1 LTASPSSITEA
12 AGQST
17 VTAILSA
24 TSGQNVTVNLGFA
37 GTATLT
43 ADYTR
48 TGTSI
53 SIPAGSLTGTVTVQ
67 AVEDAIDEPNETV
80 IVDVTSVTNAT
91 ESGVQQ
97 QTITITDNDAA
108 RTVTL
113 AAAPASIGEAGI
125 TSTLTAT
132 LSGLRSLPVTVTLGF
147 TGTATLTNDYTRSG
161 TTISIPA
168 GSLTGTATVTAVQ
181 DVIDEPN
188 ETVIVDITGVTNA
201 TESGTQQQT
210 VTITDDD
217 DPTTITSLNITTGP
231 EIGGTAVVIT
241 GTGFTG
247 ATGVTFGGAA
257 GTLFTV
263 VNATTINVTTP
274 AGTGLVDV
282 VVLHPGGN
290 ATLTGGFTYTP

>member
-1 LTASPSSITEA
+1 
-12 AGQST
+12 
-17 VTAILSA
+17 
-24 TSGQNVTVNLGFA
+24 
-37 GTATLT
+37 
-43 ADYTR
+43 
-48 TGTSI
+48 
-53 SIPAGSLTGTVTVQ
+53 
-67 AVEDAIDEPNETV
+67 
-80 IVDVTSVTNAT
+80 
-91 ESGVQQ
+91 
-97 QTITITDNDAA
+97 
-108 RTVTL
+108 
-113 AAAPASIGEAGI
+113 
-125 TSTLTAT
+125 
-132 LSGLRSLPVTVTLGF
+132 
-147 TGTATLTNDYTRSG
+147 
-161 TTISIPA
+161 
-168 GSLTGTATVTAVQ
+168 VQ